1 MECNKDAALVAK
13 EAAERKFETMT
24 TIFKHS
30 TSRARKR
37 KQNVGL
43 ETSAV
48 HHNVHMPFQANEA
61 PMPQTE
67 NVHAVQTENQDGSSA
82 RNFQWSPLCMA
93 GGNILASSNTGA
105 SEFQHVNGGRDGKL
119 QPHTNISL
127 SKSFR
132 KDEMRKLL
140 IKKAKSGLTEKRRKN
155 RTNKNDSG
163 TNTDAEKEEDH
174 PSTYIVPDP
183 HFHDFDNDCTEESF
197 QSGQVWASYGD
208 KDGMPHSYVLINKRL
223 SLSPFKLGINFLHGA
238 RTSNEFGSFDW
249 VSSDLRKTCGD
260 FRIGMYETCSAL
272 NAFSH

>member
-1 MECNKDAALVAK
+1 MECSKDAALVAK

-82 RNFQWSPLCMA
+82 RNIQWSPVCVA
-93 GGNILASSNTGA
+93 GESILASSNTGA
-105 SEFQHVNGGRDGKL
+105 TEFQHVNGGCNGKL
-119 QPHTNISL
+119 QPPTNISL

-140 IKKAKSGLTEKRRKN
+140 IKKAKSGLTEKLRKN

-208 KDGMPHSYVLINKRL
+208 KDGMPHSYVLIKKRL
-223 SLSPFKLGINFLHGA
+223 SLSPFKLGINFFSTAQGRAMNLGL
-238 RTSNEFGSFDW
+238 S
-249 VSSDLRKTCGD
+249 
-260 FRIGMYETCSAL
+260 IGFL
-272 NAFSH
+272 LI